1 MSRAH
6 RSPSR
11 VPSTANNKDTTTNA
25 ALLGALLAFGG
36 ASKSNGDLV
45 RSRGNSPNAVT
56 PGSTPGSSL
65 RRRPPA
71 STASS
76 YNFTAPAETKPSNA
90 TATATTRE
98 RADTHRTTPPQL
110 KPKPRR
116 LSEHHYKPQPI
127 SPTTSFVGVLEH
139 KPPRSPKP
147 RRNPD
152 AFRKPVGGMD
162 LRDQAQASSLER
174 GNGGLVQEKAAE
186 QQLPQRQVRSGAGY
200 PSSREAKDA
209 QVQGQLRSGAE
220 YPPRESEAKD
230 SQVQGQPQPPK
241 SQGLES
247 RARARAQI
255 MSSDEE
261 EYVSASEAT
270 TVDQPVATS
279 KPKTADRIKKPPTPP
294 PTRSRQRPNSHSD
307 SAGLTQPI
315 DIARPPGQYNA
326 SARSISTHSNPSV
339 SATYHQLY
347 PRQPKTPLTLGEDLA
362 NAMVASSLATSRA
375 SSPSKPSLSP
385 PSQPHHS
392 HLSPFHS
399 RNHSPK
405 KSSKSSKPSKK
416 VGMRHTLRDP
426 ESSSSESE
434 TGQHP
439 YGKHKKKRHLRPK
452 HPNKHHE
459 GKLSLLRKSPFLA
472 M

>member
-1 MSRAH
+1 MSRAQ

-139 KPPRSPKP
+139 KSPPSPKSK
-147 RRNPD
+147 RNPD

-162 LRDQAQASSLER
+162 LRDQAQASSRER
-174 GNGGLVQEKAAE
+174 GNDGLVQEKAAE

-200 PSSREAKDA
+200 PSREGEATDA
-209 QVQGQLRSGAE
+209 QVQRRSGTG
-220 YPPRESEAKD
+220 YSSREGEAKD

-270 TVDQPVATS
+270 TVDQPVVTS

-294 PTRSRQRPNSHSD
+294 LTIPRQRPNSHGD

-326 SARSISTHSNPSV
+326 SARSTSTHSNPSV

-375 SSPSKPSLSP
+375 SSPSKPSFSP
-385 PSQPHHS
+385 PSQTHHS

-405 KSSKSSKPSKK
+405 KSSKSSKASKK

-459 GKLSLLRKSPFLA
+459 GKSSLLRKSPFLA

>member
-1 MSRAH
+1 MSRAQ

-76 YNFTAPAETKPSNA
+76 YFQAPAEPKTSNA

-98 RADTHRTTPPQL
+98 RADTHRTTPPPP

-139 KPPRSPKP
+139 KPLRSPRPKQH
-147 RRNPD
+147 RD
-152 AFRKPVGGMD
+152 VKPVRGMD
-162 LRDQAQASSLER
+162 LRDQAQALSHER
-174 GNGGLVQEKAAE
+174 ADGELVQEKAAE
-186 QQLPQRQVRSGAGY
+186 LPQRQRQVRSGAGY
-200 PSSREAKDA
+200 PSREAKD
-209 QVQGQLRSGAE
+209 
-220 YPPRESEAKD
+220 P
-230 SQVQGQPQPPK
+230 QVQGQPQPPK
-241 SQGLES
+241 PQGHES
-247 RARARAQI
+247 RPRARAQI

-270 TVDQPVATS
+270 TVDQPVAS
-279 KPKTADRIKKPPTPP
+279 KPKTADRIKQPPTPP
-294 PTRSRQRPNSHSD
+294 PARSRNRPNSHGD
-307 SAGLTQPI
+307 STGQTQPI
-315 DIARPPGQYNA
+315 DIARSPGQYN
-326 SARSISTHSNPSV
+326 SSVRSISTHSTPSV
-339 SATYHQLY
+339 SAAYHQLY
-347 PRQPKTPLTLGEDLA
+347 PRQHKTPLTLGEDLA

-385 PSQPHHS
+385 PSQPHYS

-399 RNHSPK
+399 RNHSPT
-405 KSSKSSKPSKK
+405 KSSKPSKPSKK

-459 GKLSLLRKSPFLA
+459 GISSLL
-472 M
+472 

>member
-1 MSRAH
+1 MSRAQ

-11 VPSTANNKDTTTNA
+11 VPSTANNKDTTPNA

-56 PGSTPGSSL
+56 PGSSL

-71 STASS
+71 STFPSH
-76 YNFTAPAETKPSNA
+76 FTAPAESRTSNA

-98 RADTHRTTPPQL
+98 RADTHRSTPPPL

-116 LSEHHYKPQPI
+116 LSEDHYKPQPI
-127 SPTTSFVGVLEH
+127 SPTTSFVGILEH
-139 KPPRSPKP
+139 NTRRSPKP
-147 RRNPD
+147 RQNPD
-152 AFRKPVGGMD
+152 ASRKPVGGMD
-162 LRDQAQASSLER
+162 LHDQAQASSLER
-174 GNGGLVQEKAAE
+174 ADDELVQKKAA
-186 QQLPQRQVRSGAGY
+186 QLPQRQVRSGAGY
-200 PSSREAKDA
+200 PPREAKNP
-209 QVQGQLRSGAE
+209 QIQGQ
-220 YPPRESEAKD
+220 SEP
-230 SQVQGQPQPPK
+230 SK
-241 SQGLES
+241 SQGHEV

-270 TVDQPVATS
+270 TVDPTEAS
-279 KPKTADRIKKPPTPP
+279 KPKTADKIKRPPTPP
-294 PTRSRQRPNSHSD
+294 PARSRHRPNSHSV
-307 SAGLTQPI
+307 SAAAPTQPI
-315 DIARPPGQYNA
+315 DIARPPRQYNS

-339 SATYHQLY
+339 SAAYHQLY
-347 PRQPKTPLTLGEDLA
+347 PRQHKTPLTLGEDLA

-375 SSPSKPSLSP
+375 SSPSKPATSP
-385 PSQPHHS
+385 PSQRLYS

-399 RNHSPK
+399 RNASPT
-405 KSSKSSKPSKK
+405 KSSKPPKPSKK

-426 ESSSSESE
+426 ETSSSESE

-459 GKLSLLRKSPFLA
+459 GKLSLLRKSPNLPI
-472 M
+472 

>member
-1 MSRAH
+1 MSRAQ

-11 VPSTANNKDTTTNA
+11 VPATANNNMKDTTPNP

-56 PGSTPGSSL
+56 PGSSL

-71 STASS
+71 STSPS
-76 YNFTAPAETKPSNA
+76 PFTAPAESRTSNATA

-98 RADTHRTTPPQL
+98 RADTHRSTPPPL

-127 SPTTSFVGVLEH
+127 SPTTSFVGILEH
-139 KPPRSPKP
+139 NSRRSPKS
-147 RRNPD
+147 RQNPD
-152 AFRKPVGGMD
+152 ASRKPVGGMD

-174 GNGGLVQEKAAE
+174 ADDELVQKKAA
-186 QQLPQRQVRSGAGY
+186 QLPQRQVRSGAGY
-200 PSSREAKDA
+200 P
-209 QVQGQLRSGAE
+209 
-220 YPPRESEAKD
+220 PREAKD
-230 SQVQGQPQPPK
+230 SQIQDQSE
-241 SQGLES
+241 SQGHEV

-270 TVDQPVATS
+270 TVDPTEAS
-279 KPKTADRIKKPPTPP
+279 KPKTADKTKRPPTPP
-294 PTRSRQRPNSHSD
+294 PARSRHRPDSHSV
-307 SAGLTQPI
+307 SAAAPTQPI
-315 DIARPPGQYNA
+315 DIARSPRQYN
-326 SARSISTHSNPSV
+326 SSVRSISTHSNPSV
-339 SATYHQLY
+339 SAAYHQLY
-347 PRQPKTPLTLGEDLA
+347 PRQHKTPLTLGEDLA

-375 SSPSKPSLSP
+375 SSPNKSATSP
-385 PSQPHHS
+385 PSQLRYS

-399 RNHSPK
+399 RNPSPT
-405 KSSKSSKPSKK
+405 KSSKPSKPSKK

-426 ESSSSESE
+426 ETSSSESE

-459 GKLSLLRKSPFLA
+459 GKRSLLQKPPNLP

>member
-1 MSRAH
+1 MSRAQ

-11 VPSTANNKDTTTNA
+11 APSTANNKDTTTNA

-45 RSRGNSPNAVT
+45 RSRGNSPAVT

-76 YNFTAPAETKPSNA
+76 YFQAPAEA
-90 TATATTRE
+90 TATATAHHGQRE
-98 RADTHRTTPPQL
+98 RADTHRTTPPPPP

-127 SPTTSFVGVLEH
+127 SPTTSFVGVLEQ
-139 KPPRSPKP
+139 KPLRSPKP
-147 RRNPD
+147 RQHPD
-152 AFRKPVGGMD
+152 AFRKPFGGMD
-162 LRDQAQASSLER
+162 VRDQAQASSHER
-174 GNGGLVQEKAAE
+174 ANSELVQEKAAE
-186 QQLPQRQVRSGAGY
+186 LPQRQVRSGAGY
-200 PSSREAKDA
+200 PSRAAKDPE
-209 QVQGQLRSGAE
+209 VQGKS
-220 YPPRESEAKD
+220 
-230 SQVQGQPQPPK
+230 QPPK
-241 SQGLES
+241 PQGLEG

-270 TVDQPVATS
+270 TVDQPVVS
-279 KPKTADRIKKPPTPP
+279 KQKTVDRIKQPPTPP
-294 PTRSRQRPNSHSD
+294 PARSRHRPNSHGD

-315 DIARPPGQYNA
+315 DIARSPRQYN
-326 SARSISTHSNPSV
+326 SSVRSISTHSTPSV
-339 SATYHQLY
+339 SAAYHQLY
-347 PRQPKTPLTLGEDLA
+347 PRQHKTPLTLGEDLA

-392 HLSPFHS
+392 HLSLFHS
-399 RNHSPK
+399 RNHSPT

-416 VGMRHTLRDP
+416 VGMRHTLRDA

-459 GKLSLLRKSPFLA
+459 GKLSLPRNSHRWPV
-472 M
+472 

>member
-1 MSRAH
+1 MSRAQ

-11 VPSTANNKDTTTNA
+11 NPSTANNKDTTPNA

-45 RSRGNSPNAVT
+45 RSRGNSPNVT
-56 PGSTPGSSL
+56 PGTSL

-71 STASS
+71 STSSSS
-76 YNFTAPAETKPSNA
+76 YTAPAESQTSNA

-98 RADTHRTTPPQL
+98 RADTHRTTPPPL

-127 SPTTSFVGVLEH
+127 SPTTSFVGILEH
-139 KPPRSPKP
+139 NSLRSPKP
-147 RRNPD
+147 RQKPD
-152 AFRKPVGGMD
+152 ASRKPVGSMD

-174 GNGGLVQEKAAE
+174 ADDELVQEKAAK
-186 QQLPQRQVRSGAGY
+186 LPQRQVRSGAGY
-200 PSSREAKDA
+200 PSN
-209 QVQGQLRSGAE
+209 
-220 YPPRESEAKD
+220 EAKD
-230 SQVQGQPQPPK
+230 SQIQGQSEPPK
-241 SQGLES
+241 SQGHEVHT
-247 RARARAQI
+247 RAHARS
-255 MSSDEE
+255 MSSDE

-270 TVDQPVATS
+270 TVDPTGAS
-279 KPKTADRIKKPPTPP
+279 KQQTVDRIKRPPTPP
-294 PTRSRQRPNSHSD
+294 PTRSRHRPNSQSGP
-307 SAGLTQPI
+307 AGPIGSTQPI
-315 DIARPPGQYNA
+315 DIARSPRQYN
-326 SARSISTHSNPSV
+326 SSVRSISNHSNPSV
-339 SATYHQLY
+339 SAAYHQLY
-347 PRQPKTPLTLGEDLA
+347 PRHHKTPLTLGEDLA

-375 SSPSKPSLSP
+375 SSPSKPATSP
-385 PSQPHHS
+385 PSQRRYS

-399 RNHSPK
+399 RNPSPT
-405 KSSKSSKPSKK
+405 KSSKPSKPSKK

-426 ESSSSESE
+426 ETSSSESE

-459 GKLSLLRKSPFLA
+459 GMSSFLWKSPYLPI
-472 M
+472 